1 MIEIALMSNNVTMRN
16 LLKEVIALNNEFIIT
31 QETANSNE
39 LATLLQCTQRVP
51 DIVVTDAFYVTPST
65 AAMTVN
71 MLQQFYPAIKVL
83 DFTTC
88 YDKQDSKETNSQH
101 HPNYKTLSQKIKEIV
116 NRNDIIPGSM
126 QNIHLS
132 KESFD
137 TMTLTSKQK
146 LFLQLCTTELTY
158 KEIAEKMNIT
168 PKTTD
173 RYRDELF
180 KKLNIKSRVGL
191 ALYAVR
197 TGLANL

>member
-1 MIEIALMSNNVTMRN
+1 MIEIALMTNNVPMRN
-16 LLKEVIALNNEFIIT
+16 LLKEVIALNNEFVIT
-31 QETANSNE
+31 QETGNSNE
-39 LATLLQCTQRVP
+39 LAILLQCTERVP
-51 DIVVTDAFYVTPST
+51 DVVVTDASYATPSN

-71 MLQQFYPAIKVL
+71 MLQQFYPAMKVL

-88 YDKQDSKETNSQH
+88 YDKQVDKETNSQH

-116 NRNDIIPGSM
+116 NRKDIEAAS
-126 QNIHLS
+126 IHLS
-132 KESFD
+132 KDSFD
-137 TMTLTSKQK
+137 ANALTTKQK

-191 ALYAVR
+191 ALFAVR